1 MPRIDLKSLI
11 LGLSLVVALLTFGN
25 GFFASYR
32 IQRDLLMDHALESN
46 RVYAAKQAH
55 NAEGLLQAI
64 QQQLAFSASRLAARM
79 TDEAW
84 LEEEVQ
90 RLKGQS
96 QSFNSVLMVRA
107 DARVLASA
115 PDSLGLTGHIL
126 DTPGAREALSRQTP
140 LITEPFIGASGNL
153 LVFISQPIHDEQG
166 RYLGYVGGSLYL
178 HQENILQRL
187 LGRHHYADGSY
198 IYVVDRGRHLIYHQ
212 DDARVG
218 ERVTGNPVI
227 EAVLRSE
234 SGSQRLINSR
244 GVDMLAGYAPVPSTG
259 WGVVAQTPTEVTLN
273 ALNRL
278 MGEIVLRATPFSV
291 ICLLLI
297 WWMARRIA
305 RPLEQLAAS
314 AQHWESNSAA
324 EQIGAIRGWYS
335 EAEQLKRSVL
345 NGLALLHMRL
355 GRLNLENVTDA
366 LTGLFN
372 RRGMQ
377 AAMDG
382 WLMQGAPF
390 SLVLIDI
397 DYFKRVNDQHG
408 HDVGDQVLEFV
419 AQKMRECS
427 RGSDLLCRAG
437 GEEFVILLPGAE
449 LDAAV
454 QLAERLRQAVAASIS
469 PTGSGL
475 TLSAGVAHWNP
486 GAETTKSLLK
496 RADEALYRAKGEGRN
511 RVLCAEPPATE

>member
-11 LGLSLVVALLTFGN
+11 LGLSLLVALLTFGN
-25 GFFASYR
+25 GFFASYQ

-55 NAEGLLQAI
+55 NAEGLLLAI
-64 QQQLAFSASRLAARM
+64 QQQLAFSAARLAGKMDQKALL
-79 TDEAW
+79 DEEAG
-84 LEEEVQ
+84 

-96 QSFNSVLMVRA
+96 QSFNSVLVVRA
-107 DARVLASA
+107 DALVLASA
-115 PDSLGLTGHIL
+115 PTALGLTGQTL
-126 DTPGAREALSRQTP
+126 DTPGAQEALVRREP
-140 LITEPFIGASGNL
+140 LITDPYMGASGNL
-153 LVFISQPIHDEQG
+153 LVFVSQPIHDEQG
-166 RYLGYVGGSLYL
+166 VYLGYVGGSIYL

-187 LGRHHYADGSY
+187 LGRHHHADGSY
-198 IYVVDRGRHLIYHQ
+198 IYVVDGGRHLIYHQ
-212 DDARVG
+212 DAARIG

-227 EAVLRSE
+227 EAVLRGE
-234 SGSQRLINSR
+234 SGSMRVTNSR
-244 GVDMLAGYAPVPSTG
+244 GVDMLAGYASISSTG
-259 WGVVAQTPTEVTLN
+259 WGVVAQTPTAVTLG
-273 ALNRL
+273 ALDRL
-278 MGEIVLRATPFSV
+278 MRDIVLRAAPFSI

-297 WWMARRIA
+297 WWTARRIA

-324 EQIGAIRGWYS
+324 EQIGTIRSWYA
-335 EAEQLKRSVL
+335 EAEQLKRAVL
-345 NGLALLHMRL
+345 TGLALLHMRL

-382 WLMQGAPF
+382 WLQQGAAF
-390 SLVLIDI
+390 SLILIDI

-449 LDAAV
+449 LDAAL

-469 PTGSGL
+469 PTGSTL
-475 TLSAGVAHWNP
+475 TLSAGVAHWRA
-486 GAETTKSLLK
+486 GAESAKGLLK

-511 RVLCAEPPATE
+511 RVLCAQPPATE